1 MAALESLGLVPGAPL
16 IGSRIRE
23 LRKCYN
29 LTQAE
34 LAHRIGVQQSD
45 LSRIEKGEYR
55 VSLDTLFRILRV
67 FELSIG
73 EFFEEVIAQGINL
86 EDLELIKKFR
96 GLSPEGRHEIVDFVE
111 FRLSRERDRNQ
122 SAAGG
127 SSSSISPSHELEST
141 GEKDE

>member
-1 MAALESLGLVPGAPL
+1 MAALESLGMVPAAPQ

-34 LAHRIGVQQSD
+34 LASRIGVQQSD

-73 EFFEEVIAQGINL
+73 EFFQEIIAQGMSL
-86 EDLELIKKFR
+86 DDLELVKKVR
-96 GLSPEGRHEIVDFVE
+96 GLSPEGRSEVADFIE
-111 FRLSRERDRNQ
+111 FRLRKEQVKNPAGSEFSSWTDGANRRRED
-122 SAAGG
+122 
-127 SSSSISPSHELEST
+127 
-141 GEKDE
+141 

>member
-1 MAALESLGLVPGAPL
+1 MAALESFEMVPAAPQ

-34 LAHRIGVQQSD
+34 LAGRIGIQQSD

-67 FELSIG
+67 FELSVG
-73 EFFEEVIAQGINL
+73 EFFEEVIAQGMNL
-86 EDLELIKKFR
+86 DDLNLMKKVR
-96 GLSPEGRHEIVDFVE
+96 ALTPEGKSEVIDFIE
-111 FRLSRERDRNQ
+111 FRLRKELAKKG
-122 SAAGG
+122 AAA
-127 SSSSISPSHELEST
+127 PANEE
-141 GEKDE
+141 GE